1 MSNFILCGLFT
12 EGTTDVRF
20 LSSVIERTLVEVAF
34 DCSGQ
39 VETKLEIIDI
49 NKSGLNFNEQ
59 VKEACKIGFEKFGI
73 LLLFVHTDADNMD
86 DFQTFQTRINPAIV
100 YVNQLDE
107 ELFCKHLVA
116 VVPIQMTESWM
127 LADKELLKSEIGING
142 SDVDLGIHRN
152 PEVVTN
158 PKALIENMIRI
169 SKEDNAKRK
178 RRKGLMISDLYQII
192 GQSVDISELENL
204 TSYMKFKNSLIEKLI
219 ELNFYHK

>member
-1 MSNFILCGLFT
+1 MSNFILGGLFT

-39 VETKLEIIDI
+39 IETKLEIIEI

-73 LLLFVHTDADNMD
+73 LLLFVHADADSID
-86 DFQTFQTRINPAIV
+86 DSQTFQSRINPAIA
-100 YVNQLDE
+100 YVNQQDE

-116 VVPIQMTESWM
+116 VVPIQTTESWM
-127 LADKELLKSEIGING
+127 LADKALLKSEIGVVG
-142 SDVDLGIHRN
+142 SDVDFGIHRN
-152 PEVVTN
+152 PEEIAD
-158 PKALIENMIRI
+158 PKALIENIIRI

-192 GQSVDISELENL
+192 GQQIDILDLEKL
-204 TSYMKFKNSLIEKLI
+204 SSYIKFKKNLIDKLR
-219 ELNFYHK
+219 ELNFYHQ